1 MRTALVVLGLAAAA
15 YAGLPPSGNQMCR
28 RVAKHSLVGL
38 ASHGSAVGLPVEPT
52 GHGGDRWV
60 EGLAVASAPDGS
72 LAVLESVGMWG
83 VSGIVC
89 HSLDVKDGTAPPS
102 LAPRQWRMPM
112 PSGGG
117 QDPSAPGFAE
127 GLTVVSAG
135 AGQASARAFQ
145 LTYRKGVVHEYAVE
159 PRKEGSPRGLPV
171 GEQEAVQAA
180 EQRRAAAEAA
190 ASSRVQA
197 AEEAAEAAEAAAEAD
212 AAAVRAATRAAEQRE
227 NPSTPPAQ
235 ENPSTPPAQENPSTP
250 PAQENPDTT
259 ATAAPTPA
267 SPPASPPA
275 PTPSSS
281 PPPPPP
287 AVTGACAAIALRH
300 TGSKPVQRFSMAGQ
314 PMPAP
319 ASPPAPPGGLSPV
332 GVSSSGG
339 GQAQGQGPPAGPPN
353 GLAELAS
360 VMLGSGFG
368 SDGRATAPAGVA
380 SKAGRARSD
389 AQQLLDPSDALWQR
403 QPPAAAVS
411 RAVGSADRWFES
423 LLQAGSS
430 RRLRV
435 RGSATSSRAAQ
446 EGSAADSRAAS
457 VSDSSPVGG
466 AVAESLALGPR
477 EGWGLAQLPAAAL
490 GDLSGGPPVLVSS
503 DGTGRLYLHSME
515 GMALPGGVKSLVL
528 GRGAAAAAARCG
540 CLASVGDAWLRP
552 NELEAVKVSDAFGVE
567 SLSESS
573 MVDEAAAPPANA
585 TPAAS
590 PSASAPS
597 PTAAPT
603 KQATSSPVP
612 APSVVAEPSAEPPAS
627 LLETKASLRRA
638 QEDEEPDR
646 AEQEGEEPDRAE
658 QEGEEPDRAEQEDEE
673 PDRAEQEGEEPDRAE
688 QEGEEPDRAEQ
699 EDEDPAPTK
708 AAADR
713 SWRWEVWAALYAS
726 AEPCIV
732 RVAVLPDSDAW
743 PVVGVIGFDA
753 ASAAM
758 AEAGLRASMSGSNLN
773 GVAFASG
780 GGPGKGW
787 AIITGKMWRG
797 MYAFRTSDGVAGG
810 SAGSEE

>member
-1 MRTALVVLGLAAAA
+1 
-15 YAGLPPSGNQMCR
+15 MCR

-38 ASHGSAVGLPVEPT
+38 ASHGSAVGLPAEPT

-171 GEQEAVQAA
+171 GEQEAVQAM

-197 AEEAAEAAEAAAEAD
+197 AEDAAEAAEAAAEAD
-212 AAAVRAATRAAEQRE
+212 AAA
-227 NPSTPPAQ
+227 
-235 ENPSTPPAQENPSTP
+235 
-250 PAQENPDTT
+250 
-259 ATAAPTPA
+259 
-267 SPPASPPA
+267 
-275 PTPSSS
+275 
-281 PPPPPP
+281 
-287 AVTGACAAIALRH
+287 
-300 TGSKPVQRFSMAGQ
+300 
-314 PMPAP
+314 
-319 ASPPAPPGGLSPV
+319 
-332 GVSSSGG
+332 
-339 GQAQGQGPPAGPPN
+339 
-353 GLAELAS
+353 
-360 VMLGSGFG
+360 
-368 SDGRATAPAGVA
+368 
-380 SKAGRARSD
+380 
-389 AQQLLDPSDALWQR
+389 
-403 QPPAAAVS
+403 
-411 RAVGSADRWFES
+411 
-423 LLQAGSS
+423 
-430 RRLRV
+430 
-435 RGSATSSRAAQ
+435 

-515 GMALPGGVKSLVL
+515 GTALPGGVKSLVL

-540 CLASVGDAWLRP
+540 CLAAVGDAWLRP

>member
-212 AAAVRAATRAAEQRE
+212 AAA
-227 NPSTPPAQ
+227 
-235 ENPSTPPAQENPSTP
+235 
-250 PAQENPDTT
+250 
-259 ATAAPTPA
+259 
-267 SPPASPPA
+267 
-275 PTPSSS
+275 
-281 PPPPPP
+281 
-287 AVTGACAAIALRH
+287 
-300 TGSKPVQRFSMAGQ
+300 
-314 PMPAP
+314 
-319 ASPPAPPGGLSPV
+319 
-332 GVSSSGG
+332 
-339 GQAQGQGPPAGPPN
+339 
-353 GLAELAS
+353 
-360 VMLGSGFG
+360 
-368 SDGRATAPAGVA
+368 
-380 SKAGRARSD
+380 
-389 AQQLLDPSDALWQR
+389 
-403 QPPAAAVS
+403 
-411 RAVGSADRWFES
+411 
-423 LLQAGSS
+423 
-430 RRLRV
+430 
-435 RGSATSSRAAQ
+435 
-446 EGSAADSRAAS
+446 
-457 VSDSSPVGG
+457 
-466 AVAESLALGPR
+466 
-477 EGWGLAQLPAAAL
+477 LPAAAL

-515 GMALPGGVKSLVL
+515 GTALPGGVKSLVL

-646 AEQEGEEPDRAE
+646 AEQEDEEPDRAE
-658 QEGEEPDRAEQEDEE
+658 QEDEEPDRAEQEDEEPDRAEQEDEEPDRAEQEDEE
-673 PDRAEQEGEEPDRAE
+673 PDRAEQEG
-688 QEGEEPDRAEQ
+688 GEPDRAEQ